1 MDEIFIKYPLIK
13 KLNVSRETCLDFE
26 KFIFMILDKN
36 KEINIV
42 SSENANKDIIMNRHI
57 IDSAQVIDFVDF
69 NYNTT
74 CDLGTG
80 GGFPGLVTAIVAK
93 NMKKD
98 IKIKLFEKS
107 YHKSSFLVEVSRKL
121 NLNTEVIQ
129 EDIFKTPELKSGT
142 IMARAF
148 KPLPVVLDLV
158 HEKFLTYKNLI
169 IFMGKTGKKILE
181 ETLINWEL
189 EFEEKKSISSEDSFL
204 LNIKKIKK
212 KNNI

>member
-212 KNNI
+212 K

>member
-26 KFIFMILDKN
+26 KFNSMILDKN

-42 SSENANKDIIMNRHI
+42 SSKNANKDIIMNRHI
-57 IDSAQVIDFVDF
+57 IDSAQIIDFVDF
-69 NYNTT
+69 NHNTT

-98 IKIKLFEKS
+98 TKIKLFEKS

-129 EDIFKTPELKSGT
+129 EDIFKIPELKSGT

-158 HEKFLTYKNLI
+158 HEKFLTYQNLI

-212 KNNI
+212 KNSI

>member
-26 KFIFMILDKN
+26 KFTSMILDKN

-42 SSENANKDIIMNRHI
+42 SSKNANKDIIMNRHI
-57 IDSAQVIDFVDF
+57 IDSAQIIDFVDF

-98 IKIKLFEKS
+98 TKIKLFEKS
-107 YHKSSFLVEVSRKL
+107 NHKSSFLVEVSRKL

-212 KNNI
+212 KNSI

>member
-57 IDSAQVIDFVDF
+57 IDSAQIIDFVDF

>member
-57 IDSAQVIDFVDF
+57 IDSAQIIDFVDF
-69 NYNTT
+69 NHNTT

-129 EDIFKTPELKSGT
+129 EDIFKIPELKSGT

-212 KNNI
+212 KNSI